1 MRTANTG
8 RSLVAAGMLAAML
21 LIGPGLPAHADADH
35 LTARRLRDAG
45 EILSLER
52 IAERAR
58 AEKPG
63 EILETELKQKHG
75 RYIYEIEI
83 LDTGGRVWELKFDAR
98 SGALMKLEKED

>member
-1 MRTANTG
+1 MHTVNPA
-8 RSLVAAGMLAAML
+8 LAWVAAGLLAAML
-21 LIGPGLPAHADADH
+21 VAVPALPARADADH

-45 EILSLER
+45 QILSLER
-52 IAERAR
+52 IAERAH

-83 LDTGGRVWELKFDAR
+83 LDNGGRVWELKFDAR
-98 SGALMKLEKED
+98 SGALIKLEKED

>member
-1 MRTANTG
+1 MHTVIPA
-8 RSLVAAGMLAAML
+8 LAWVAAGLLAAML
-21 LIGPGLPAHADADH
+21 LAVPALPARADADH

-63 EILETELKQKHG
+63 EVLETELKQKHG

-83 LDTGGRVWELKFDAR
+83 LDVGGRVWELKFDAR
-98 SGALMKLEKED
+98 SGALIKIEKED

>member
-1 MRTANTG
+1 MHTANPG
-8 RSLVAAGMLAAML
+8 FALVAAGILAAML
-21 LIGPGLPAHADADH
+21 VAVAASPARADADH

-63 EILETELKQKHG
+63 EILETDLKQKRG

-83 LDTGGRVWELKFDAR
+83 LDAGGRVWELKFDAR
-98 SGALMKLEKED
+98 SGALIKLEKED